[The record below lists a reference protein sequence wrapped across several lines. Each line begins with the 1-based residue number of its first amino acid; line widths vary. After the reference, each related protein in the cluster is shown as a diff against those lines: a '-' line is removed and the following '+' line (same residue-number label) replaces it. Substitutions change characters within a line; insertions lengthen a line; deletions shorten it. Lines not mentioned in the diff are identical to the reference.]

1 MTRRERTIGTLCLG
15 ISMAAV
21 TACGDG
27 GAGPLAPTA
36 VTRPAAA
43 SPGPVSGPDAG
54 SLLAF
59 SGTVTEMTANGPVPV
74 EDAYVEVCGYDG
86 ARTDERGFYSLTSVP
101 VNTPSLFVQKAGYK
115 AQSVA
120 LNLSPDGRLDV
131 RLERE

>member
-1 MTRRERTIGTLCLG
+1 MTRRKRTIGTLCLG
-15 ISMAAV
+15 LWMAGG
-21 TACGDG
+21 TACGKGD
-27 GAGPLAPTA
+27 AGPLAPTA
-36 VTRPAAA
+36 VTRPAVPT
-43 SPGPVSGPDAG
+43 PGPVSIPGDS

-59 SGTVTEMTANGPVPV
+59 VGTVTEMTANGPRPV
-74 EDAYVEVCGYDG
+74 DDAYVEVCGYDG

-120 LNLSPDGRLDV
+120 LNLSPEGRLDV

>member
-1 MTRRERTIGTLCLG
+1 MTRRKRTIGTLYLG
-15 ISMAAV
+15 ILMAGA

-36 VTRPAAA
+36 VTRPAAPA
-43 SPGPVSGPDAG
+43 PGPVSIPGAAA
-54 SLLAF
+54 LLAV

-74 EDAYVEVCGYDG
+74 KDAYVEVCGYDS
-86 ARTDERGFYSLTSVP
+86 ALTDERGFYVLTSVP
-101 VNTPSLFVQKAGYK
+101 ANTPSLYVQKAGYK
-115 AQSVA
+115 AQSVV